1 MILITVTGE
10 TYKIRYNLNIK
21 NKFNWHPKSKEWTK
35 IVDEASLNKTL
46 EAITP
51 ELVKI
56 YIKLQRVD
64 VHGNPLSPDI
74 LKFCLNDVE
83 RTEGTIL
90 EIFERKLSSS
100 LVSPVSPSVPTES
113 KKKEWKK
120 LPGIN
125 DSFF

>member
-1 MILITVTGE
+1 MILITVTGQ
-10 TYKIRYNLNIK
+10 TKLIRSTLGS
-21 NKFNWHPKSKEWTK
+21 NKFQWKPKPKEWIK
-35 IVDEASLNKTL
+35 IVSEGSLNHTL
-46 EAITP
+46 DLIMP
-51 ELVKI
+51 EI
-56 YIKLQRVD
+56 ATIMISLQKVD

-83 RTEGTIL
+83 SKEGTIL

>member
-1 MILITVTGE
+1 MILITVTGQ
-10 TYKIRYNLNIK
+10 TKLIRITLGS
-21 NKFNWHPKSKEWTK
+21 NKFQWKPKPKEWIK
-35 IVDEASLNKTL
+35 IVSEGSLDHTL
-46 EAITP
+46 DLIMP
-51 ELVKI
+51 EI
-56 YIKLQRVD
+56 ATIMISLQKVD

-83 RTEGTIL
+83 RSGETIL
-90 EIFERKLSSS
+90 EIFEKKMSVVSC
-100 LVSPVSPSVPTES
+100 VSPMPPDPIES